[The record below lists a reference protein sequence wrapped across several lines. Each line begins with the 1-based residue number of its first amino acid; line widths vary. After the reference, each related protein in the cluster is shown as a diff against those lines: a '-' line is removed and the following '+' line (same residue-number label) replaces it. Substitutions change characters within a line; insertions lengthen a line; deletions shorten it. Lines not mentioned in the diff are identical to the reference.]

1 MATEE
6 QSTKRA
12 QYQSYEEFRRKFYG
26 SRKKSETTDLQ
37 ENDDTASFGKRLAS
51 ELVRQN
57 D

>member
-6 QSTKRA
+6 QSTKNA

-26 SRKKSETTDLQ
+26 SKAKPETKDLP

-51 ELVRQN
+51 ELVRQK
-57 D
+57 